1 MIKNVLVKNLDK
13 VENME
18 AASHIPFND
27 DVKGAEVFNKIMEA
41 T

>member
-18 AASHIPFND
+18 TASHIPFNN
-27 DVKGAEVFNKIMEA
+27 DVRGAEVFNKIMEA
-41 T
+41 K